1 MNCPRCGAPVVA
13 GQTHCACGQYL
24 PRVNQET
31 DMPSEFYA
39 RIERRV
45 EQSGK
50 NNFRRGLLIGLGC
63 LALFL
68 FLELIM
74 DTVFIGQ
81 EIDIGIGFAL
91 VAAII
96 GVNIWLLVRRYLM

>member
-1 MNCPRCGAPVVA
+1 MNCPACGATVA
-13 GQTHCACGQYL
+13 AAQTHCSCGQYL
-24 PRVNQET
+24 PRVRPET

-39 RIERRV
+39 RIERRA
-45 EQSGK
+45 EQAGK

-68 FLELIM
+68 FLEMIM
-74 DTVFIGQ
+74 DTVFIGK
-81 EIDIGIGFAL
+81 EVGIGIGFAV

-96 GVNIWLLVRRYLM
+96 GVNIWLLIKRYFM

>member
-1 MNCPRCGAPVVA
+1 
-13 GQTHCACGQYL
+13 
-24 PRVNQET
+24 
-31 DMPSEFYA
+31 MPSDFYA

-63 LALFL
+63 LVLFL
-68 FLELIM
+68 FLEKIM

-81 EIDIGIGFAL
+81 EVDIGIVFAA

-96 GVNIWLLVRRYLM
+96 GVNIWLLVRRYFM